1 MSGARLSGDTDT
13 SLTSASSVL
22 LPVIRNCWGPS
33 ITHVVM
39 FYQRKSYPF
48 LSAVTLYRN
57 PLQPHDHMIYERSLR
72 RSRAV
77 LSRWWIRVKWHK
89 SIVTQNFSPANIHPS
104 WERNKENVF
113 KPSPCQFKITIFIM
127 DHMDQS
133 SVPDMT
139 HNPSTTNLGFNKIF
153 NNKIGNY
160 QAEMNRKTLH
170 VCIIWNIY
178 YFAVTYCKS
187 LSPGDWCPS
196 DGVHNILTHID
207 LSIPLQLDI
216 TRTRD
221 LREHNSSCHC
231 SKSLIIMYLL
241 KLSKY
246 LCIFRRRFIW
256 LAQREKAAPVIIT

>member
-1 MSGARLSGDTDT
+1 MVRRVRSTAERRHWHQPDIILIRPPPCHPQLLGTVHHSRGHVLSTKII
-13 SLTSASSVL
+13 
-22 LPVIRNCWGPS
+22 PPS
-33 ITHVVM
+33 C
-39 FYQRKSYPF
+39 QQW
-48 LSAVTLYRN
+48 LYRN
-57 PLQPHDHMIYERSLR
+57 PPQLHDHIMYERSLR

-178 YFAVTYCKS
+178 YLAVTYCKS

-241 KLSKY
+241 KL
-246 LCIFRRRFIW
+246 I
-256 LAQREKAAPVIIT
+256 

>member
-1 MSGARLSGDTDT
+1 M
-13 SLTSASSVL
+13 
-22 LPVIRNCWGPS
+22 
-33 ITHVVM
+33 
-39 FYQRKSYPF
+39 KSYGSNAEAAWLVDTVCQEHGWAATLTPCWHQPH
-48 LSAVTLYRN
+48 LSSSRHPQLQGTGHHSRGHVLSMKIIPPSCQQWLYRN
-57 PLQPHDHMIYERSLR
+57 PLQLHDHIIYERSLR

-133 SVPDMT
+133 PVPDMT

-178 YFAVTYCKS
+178 YLAVTYCKR
-187 LSPGDWCPS
+187 LSSGAWCPS
-196 DGVHNILTHID
+196 DGVHI
-207 LSIPLQLDI
+207 LSIFQSHFSWTSPE
-216 TRTRD
+216 TWGNTT
-221 LREHNSSCHC
+221 H
-231 SKSLIIMYLL
+231 
-241 KLSKY
+241 
-246 LCIFRRRFIW
+246 
-256 LAQREKAAPVIIT
+256 PVTVQNY

>member
-1 MSGARLSGDTDT
+1 MKSYGTACQEHGWAATLTPAWHHPHPSSSLSSATAGDRP
-13 SLTSASSVL
+13 SLTWSCF
-22 LPVIRNCWGPS
+22 INENHTPS
-33 ITHVVM
+33 C
-39 FYQRKSYPF
+39 QQW
-48 LSAVTLYRN
+48 LYRN

-178 YFAVTYCKS
+178 YLAVTYCKS
-187 LSPGDWCPS
+187 LSSGDWCPS

-241 KLSKY
+241 KL
-246 LCIFRRRFIW
+246 I
-256 LAQREKAAPVIIT
+256 

>member
-1 MSGARLSGDTDT
+1 MKII
-13 SLTSASSVL
+13 
-22 LPVIRNCWGPS
+22 PPS
-33 ITHVVM
+33 C
-39 FYQRKSYPF
+39 QQW
-48 LSAVTLYRN
+48 LNRN
-57 PLQPHDHMIYERSLR
+57 PLQLHDHIIYERSLR

-133 SVPDMT
+133 PVPDMT

-178 YFAVTYCKS
+178 YLAVTYCKS
-187 LSPGDWCPS
+187 LSSGEWCLVPIWWS
-196 DGVHNILTHID
+196 PYLID
-207 LSIPLQLDI
+207 LPIPLQLDI
-216 TRTRD
+216 TRD

-231 SKSLIIMYLL
+231 SKLLIIICIMYLL
-241 KLSKY
+241 ELIYVFSGGDLSGWPKERKRHPSSSRKSPSPPIS
-246 LCIFRRRFIW
+246 LTLR
-256 LAQREKAAPVIIT
+256 